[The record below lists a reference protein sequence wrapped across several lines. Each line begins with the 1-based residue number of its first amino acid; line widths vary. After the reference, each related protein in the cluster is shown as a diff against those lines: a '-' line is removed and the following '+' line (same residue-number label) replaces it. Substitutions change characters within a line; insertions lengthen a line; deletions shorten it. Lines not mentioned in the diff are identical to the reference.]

1 MDWFDVH
8 AGGVQAIA
16 TLVLVA
22 LTAYYAWASRA
33 LVRETRA
40 TLLASARMS
49 LQARLD
55 RVSEMFIEHPELW
68 RKLDEPDGEDE
79 QDGRFHVA
87 NVLVAVLEEAHTQYA
102 IEHSMTNE
110 DWQAWVTTT
119 DLLMR
124 RPYLRRYW
132 SRIRATYNPL
142 FARFVDERLTA

>member
-1 MDWFDVH
+1 MDWLDVH
-8 AGGVQAIA
+8 AGGAQAIA

-22 LTAYYAWASRA
+22 LTGYYAWASRA

-68 RKLDEPDGEDE
+68 KGMDDASDGDET
-79 QDGRFHVA
+79 DGRFHIA

-102 IEHSMTNE
+102 VERSMTE
-110 DWQAWVTTT
+110 DDWQAWVTTT

-124 RPYLRRYW
+124 RAYLRQYW
-132 SRIRATYNPL
+132 ERVRPTYN
-142 FARFVDERLTA
+142 ARFAAFVDARLT

>member
-1 MDWFDVH
+1 MAPIRPRAVYSSSSAGVEPKPARRSRCATRARSVSNAIMTPTSPRILVTLSHLAAAGKLNVSRMDWFDAH

-22 LTAYYAWASRA
+22 LTGYYAWASRA

-68 RKLDEPDGEDE
+68 RKLDE
-79 QDGRFHVA
+79 
-87 NVLVAVLEEAHTQYA
+87 
-102 IEHSMTNE
+102 
-110 DWQAWVTTT
+110 T
-119 DLLMR
+119 D
-124 RPYLRRYW
+124 
-132 SRIRATYNPL
+132 
-142 FARFVDERLTA
+142 